1 MGKCVDFIEVILQL
15 RSYPSA
21 KSCSR
26 AVGRI
31 WSAWVLHG
39 RHYYLVLL
47 FPQLFW
53 GSTHVDFQG
62 GGFEV
67 QKTPHPLLSWLFDL
81 VGPSHLGRGA
91 GGLCPRI
98 WLRKQ
103 ALCQWFSQ
111 GWPGVL
117 LPLYFLTTTLA
128 FFIVIGRRHRAV
140 ERKTTAVKFRNDA
153 SQALLNLFWA

>member
-21 KSCSR
+21 KSCSS

-67 QKTPHPLLSWLFDL
+67 QRTPHPLLSWLFDL
-81 VGPSHLGRGA
+81 VGPSHLGRGV
-91 GGLCPRI
+91 GGCV
-98 WLRKQ
+98 
-103 ALCQWFSQ
+103 Q
-111 GWPGVL
+111 GSGSGSKPCASGSATSDL
-117 LPLYFLTTTLA
+117 GSSFLFLTTTLA

-153 SQALLNLFWA
+153 SQALSNLFWA